1 MPNRIIKES
10 ICRSDTID
18 SLSWFEEILFYRL
31 IVVCDDYGR
40 FDGRGAIIKG
50 SCFPLK
56 DVTAKQIDES
66 LSKLVSV
73 GLVRVYEAQGRPYLQ
88 MSTWEKH
95 QQIRAKKSKFPSP
108 DEQYGNLISSD
119 INENQRNEIDINGN
133 QLISDDSKC
142 SRNRESKYE
151 NREKDTMCKADALAL
166 FEELWK
172 LYPSKK
178 GKGQVSLAAKQRL
191 LKVGY
196 EEMARAIDRYKAD
209 LEKDREWRKPQNG
222 STFFNTGYIDYLDE
236 NHECAHLTDAGEF
249 QNPQSEEELVGD
261 EAEWWRYGPNAWED

>member
-10 ICRSDTID
+10 VCRSDTID
-18 SLSWFEEILFYRL
+18 SLSWFEEVLFYRL

-40 FDGRGAIIKG
+40 FDGRAAIIKG

-66 LSKLVSV
+66 LGKLVSV

-95 QQIRAKKSKFPSP
+95 QQIRATKSKFPSP
-108 DEQYGNLISSD
+108 DEQCNNLISLD
-119 INENQRNEIDINGN
+119 INGNQQNEIDINGN
-133 QLISDDSKC
+133 QLISNDSNC
-142 SRNRESKYE
+142 HRNRESKHE

-191 LKVGY
+191 LKVGH
-196 EEMARAIDRYKAD
+196 EEMARAIDRYKFD
-209 LEKDREWRKPQNG
+209 LEKDKDWRKPQNG
-222 STFFNTGYIDYLDE
+222 STFFNSGYVDYLDE
-236 NHECAHLTDAGEF
+236 NYLAMNPVGAEDS
-249 QNPQSEEELVGD
+249 QNQQQDEEPIDD
-261 EAEWWRYGPNAWED
+261 EEWWKYGPNAWEGQ